1 MDSKILSKIRRQI
14 DLDAARN
21 EEFAAYDDMDAMR
34 WTAPE
39 SLTRED
45 WMRKY
50 VDSSAHDALKT
61 ACDIFN
67 THRPRWEILPRG
79 EGDRQ
84 NADNQERWL
93 EWQMLRANQRGGTEP
108 FREVLEHAVKYGIVA
123 GRLDYLPYW
132 LPQNKEAYTP
142 EQKAAIADGAYCVIL
157 YNPSVVHFS
166 AGKYGLSWA
175 ACVENILASDA
186 AEYWTTYS
194 GDSGEDARMIK
205 AAVNKLQKMAEDDD
219 EARVLLVDYTD
230 HRRRSVIAVP
240 VMTETVYSSA
250 VLENADEAI
259 DIFDGDNKLD
269 FIPWVIVQG
278 RDDPLLAPLHRGNI
292 WENVNIWKTA
302 ANSAVLGRLFYPILN
317 LSSMTGKDDVVI
329 DFTGGTPIIKTKQGE
344 TIQSLSA
351 PPVDP
356 GVREM
361 FDRASAD
368 LAQATGLQNF
378 SGASVKSNVQFAT
391 LNAFL
396 QVQKTRLEPA
406 KRLAELFMAKLG
418 RMAFMWVKQTGEAP
432 LSYTKKADKDR
443 GMVYEQIQLSANDFD
458 PDTLFVSCEFSDN
471 TPTDEQQRLNMFAT
485 AKQYGLPITDAFVM
499 ERMNWG
505 NPESML
511 ADSETEQIRKAA
523 LQAEIRRIMGEADV
537 DVQARLTQ
545 MQTQMQM
552 QMQAQQA
559 QVQAAAAS
567 QPAQAGE
574 ETPPSFAPTG
584 GVGFAVGDGGESP
597 MMANPTM
604 TQTQINPDEVVPA

>member
-1 MDSKILSKIRRQI
+1 MDDKTLSKIRRQV
-14 DLDAARN
+14 DLDKDRN
-21 EEFAAYDDMDAMR
+21 TEFAAYDDMDAMK
-34 WTAPE
+34 WTAPA

-67 THRPRWEILPRG
+67 THRPQWEILPRG
-79 EGDRQ
+79 EGDRD
-84 NADNQERWL
+84 NAEKQERWL

-108 FREVLEHAVKYGIVA
+108 FREALEHSVKYSMVA

-132 LPQNKEAYTP
+132 LPKSKKAYTP
-142 EQKAAIADGAYCVIL
+142 EQKAAVADGAYCVTL
-157 YNPSVVHFS
+157 YNPSVIHYS

-186 AEYWTTYS
+186 AEYWTTYG
-194 GDSGEDARMIK
+194 GDNSKDAKKIK
-205 AAVNKLQKMAEDDD
+205 SAVNKLQKMTEDDD

-230 HRRRSVIAVP
+230 HKKRSVIALP
-240 VMTETVYSSA
+240 VTGETIDSSA
-250 VLENADEAI
+250 LENSDDAI
-259 DIFDGDNKLD
+259 DIFDGDNKLG
-269 FIPWVIVQG
+269 FIPWIIVQG

-344 TIQSLSA
+344 IVQALQA

-361 FDRASAD
+361 FDRANAD

-378 SGASVKSNVQFAT
+378 SGNAVKSNVQFAT

-418 RMAFMWVKQTGEAP
+418 KMAFLWVRETGEAP
-432 LSYTKKADKDR
+432 LSYIKKADKDR
-443 GMVYEQIQLSANDFD
+443 GMMYEQVQLSPEDFD

-471 TPTDEQQRLNMFAT
+471 TPTDEQQRLNMFST

-499 ERMNWG
+499 ERMSWG
-505 NPESML
+505 NPESMV

-523 LQAEIRRIMGEADV
+523 LQAEIRRIMGAAEV
-537 DVQARLTQ
+537 EIQAQMMQLQ
-545 MQTQMQM
+545 MQQQQQIMAQ
-552 QMQAQQA
+552 QQAQQ
-559 QVQAAAAS
+559 
-567 QPAQAGE
+567 QPAEAGGQ
-574 ETPPSFAPTG
+574 TPPSFAPTEG
-584 GVGFAVGDGGESP
+584 AGFAPGMGGESP
-597 MMANPTM
+597 MMANPAM
-604 TQTQINPDEVVPA
+604 TQTQVNPGEVVPA